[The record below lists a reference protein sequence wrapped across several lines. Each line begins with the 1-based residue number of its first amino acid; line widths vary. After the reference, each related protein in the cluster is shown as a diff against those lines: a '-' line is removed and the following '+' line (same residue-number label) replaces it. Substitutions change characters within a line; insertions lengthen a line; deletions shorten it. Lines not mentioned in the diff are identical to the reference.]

1 MGFGVNDKGAIR
13 FGLSAINGMGSS
25 AADMIVQERLA
36 NGPFKDIFD
45 FAERVSLKDVN
56 RKSFESLALSGAFD
70 CFGLMR
76 EQYVA
81 PNSKG
86 EVFLDTLVRFGKQYQ
101 QFKVAAANSLFGM
114 SDDVGFTTPAIPE
127 AEPWS
132 GIDRLNKE
140 KELVGIYLS
149 AHPLDDYSLILH
161 KMCNTLCKDVVKDN
175 YEELAG
181 REEITFGGIV
191 THVNQ
196 RFNKQGK
203 TFGIVTIEDAQGLLQ

>member
-1 MGFGVNDKGAIR
+1 MTRRFAIRTEIAKLMEECKSLGVETLGPDVNESYVGFGVNDKGAIR

-81 PNSKG
+81 PNGKG
-86 EVFLDTLVRFGKQYQ
+86 EVFLDTLVRFGNNTSSSKSLPPTPSLACRTMWDSLLPP
-101 QFKVAAANSLFGM
+101 FPKLSRGAASIG
-114 SDDVGFTTPAIPE
+114 
-127 AEPWS
+127 
-132 GIDRLNKE
+132 
-140 KELVGIYLS
+140 
-149 AHPLDDYSLILH
+149 
-161 KMCNTLCKDVVKDN
+161 
-175 YEELAG
+175 
-181 REEITFGGIV
+181 
-191 THVNQ
+191 
-196 RFNKQGK
+196 
-203 TFGIVTIEDAQGLLQ
+203 